1 MIKNNKV
8 LIYLIFFSF
17 SLGQSSWF
25 GGNLKGINKLGFKL
39 NLKGSDDDAWG
50 RRLESFFE
58 LRFLENKL
66 ELNSTQMP
74 KLVVDI
80 NIVDSRVEPV
90 SSFLVVFSI
99 YNYSV
104 PESEYYNSMGSGE
117 LTKKLM
123 TSKIFSK
130 EIIGQSSSNTLYKNI
145 EKNINKL
152 ISDFFDQWFKD
163 NPMKQFEY

>member
-1 MIKNNKV
+1 MRNN
-8 LIYLIFFSF
+8 IIIAYLTFFSIMF
-17 SLGQSSWF
+17 SQSFWF
-25 GGNLKGINKLGFKL
+25 QGNLKDINKLSFKL
-39 NLKGSDDDAWG
+39 NLKGTDDDAWG

-66 ELNSTQMP
+66 LLENNQMP

-80 NIVDSRVEPV
+80 NIFDSRVESV

-99 YNYSV
+99 YDYSI
-104 PESEYYNSMGSGE
+104 PESDYYKSFGSGE

-130 EIIGQSSSNTLYKNI
+130 EIMGQSSSNNLYKDI
-145 EKNINKL
+145 EKNINNL

-163 NPMKQFEY
+163 NPMNQFKY

>member
-1 MIKNNKV
+1 MKNNK
-8 LIYLIFFSF
+8 IITYLICFSF
-17 SLGQSSWF
+17 SFGQNVWF
-25 GGNLKGINKLGFKL
+25 EGNLKDINKLGFKL

-66 ELNSTQMP
+66 VLEDGQMP

-80 NIVDSRVEPV
+80 NLVDSKVKSV
-90 SSFLVVFSI
+90 SSFLVIFSI
-99 YNYSV
+99 FDYSI
-104 PESEYYNSMGSGE
+104 PEEEYYESFDSGE

-123 TSKIFSK
+123 MSKVYSK
-130 EIIGQSSSNTLYKNI
+130 EIMGQSSSNKLYKDI

-163 NPMKQFEY
+163 NPMNQFKY

>member
-1 MIKNNKV
+1 MRNN
-8 LIYLIFFSF
+8 IIIAYLTFFSIMF
-17 SLGQSSWF
+17 SQSFWF
-25 GGNLKGINKLGFKL
+25 QGNLKDINKLSFKL
-39 NLKGSDDDAWG
+39 NLKGTDDDAWG

-66 ELNSTQMP
+66 VLEDGQMP

-80 NIVDSRVEPV
+80 NIFDSRVESV

-99 YNYSV
+99 YDYSI
-104 PESEYYNSMGSGE
+104 PESDYYKSFESGE

-130 EIIGQSSSNTLYKNI
+130 EIMGQSSSNNLYKDI
-145 EKNINKL
+145 EKNINNL

-163 NPMKQFEY
+163 NPIKQFEY

>member
-1 MIKNNKV
+1 MKNNKIITC
-8 LIYLIFFSF
+8 LFFFSTII
-17 SLGQSSWF
+17 GQNSWF
-25 GGNLKGINKLGFKL
+25 QGNLKDINKLSFKL
-39 NLKGSDDDAWG
+39 NLKGIDDDAWG

-66 ELNSTQMP
+66 LLENNQMP

-80 NIVDSRVEPV
+80 NIFDSRVESV

-99 YNYSV
+99 YDYSI
-104 PESEYYNSMGSGE
+104 PESDYYKSFGSGE

-130 EIIGQSSSNTLYKNI
+130 EIMGQSSSNNLYKDI
-145 EKNINKL
+145 EKNINNL
-152 ISDFFDQWFKD
+152 ISDFYDQWFKD
-163 NPMKQFEY
+163 NPIKQFEY

>member
-1 MIKNNKV
+1 MRNNK
-8 LIYLIFFSF
+8 IIAYLTFFSIMF
-17 SLGQSSWF
+17 GQSFWF
-25 GGNLKGINKLGFKL
+25 QGNLKDINKLSFKL
-39 NLKGSDDDAWG
+39 NLKGTDDDAWG

-66 ELNSTQMP
+66 VFENGQMP

-80 NIVDSRVEPV
+80 NVVDSKVKSV

-99 YNYSV
+99 FDYSI
-104 PESEYYNSMGSGE
+104 PETDYYESFGSRE

-123 TSKIFSK
+123 MSKVYSK
-130 EIIGQSSSNTLYKNI
+130 EIMGQSSSNKLYKDI

-163 NPMKQFEY
+163 NPMNQFKY

>member
-1 MIKNNKV
+1 MKNNK
-8 LIYLIFFSF
+8 IITYLFCFSF
-17 SLGQSSWF
+17 SFGQNVWF
-25 GGNLKGINKLGFKL
+25 GGNLKDIDKLGFKL

-66 ELNSTQMP
+66 VLKDGQMP

-80 NIVDSRVEPV
+80 NLVDSKVKSV

-99 YNYSV
+99 FDYSI
-104 PESEYYNSMGSGE
+104 PEKDYYESFGSGE

-123 TSKIFSK
+123 MSKVYSK
-130 EIIGQSSSNTLYKNI
+130 EIMGQSSSNKLYKDI

-163 NPMKQFEY
+163 NPMNQFKY

>member
-1 MIKNNKV
+1 MRNNK
-8 LIYLIFFSF
+8 IIAYLTFFSIMF
-17 SLGQSSWF
+17 GQSFWF
-25 GGNLKGINKLGFKL
+25 QGNLKDINKLSFKL
-39 NLKGSDDDAWG
+39 NLKGTDDDAWG

-66 ELNSTQMP
+66 VLEDGQMP

-80 NIVDSRVEPV
+80 NIFDSRVESV

-99 YNYSV
+99 YDYSI
-104 PESEYYNSMGSGE
+104 PESDYYKSFGSGE
-117 LTKKLM
+117 LTKTLM

-130 EIIGQSSSNTLYKNI
+130 EIMGQSSSNNLYKDI
-145 EKNINKL
+145 EKNINNL

-163 NPMKQFEY
+163 NPMNQFKY

>member
-1 MIKNNKV
+1 
-8 LIYLIFFSF
+8 
-17 SLGQSSWF
+17 
-25 GGNLKGINKLGFKL
+25 LKCT
-39 NLKGSDDDAWG
+39 DDDEWG

-66 ELNSTQMP
+66 LLENNQMP

-80 NIVDSRVEPV
+80 NIFDSRVESV

-99 YNYSV
+99 YDYSI
-104 PESEYYNSMGSGE
+104 PESDYYKSFGSEE

-130 EIIGQSSSNTLYKNI
+130 EIMGQSSSNNLYKDI

-163 NPMKQFEY
+163 NPIKQFEY